1 MIRRILIINTSCFI
15 ITVRVK
21 EQFELELMEEVS
33 GKRTASLER
42 NHQETVAVWRCY
54 CHLID
59 EMTHTSKMLGKD
71 GKFQLF
77 ICLSVR

>member
-1 MIRRILIINTSCFI
+1 MMMLCVSKQIL
-15 ITVRVK
+15 VRVK
-21 EQFELELMEEVS
+21 EQFEIELLEETS
-33 GKRTASLER
+33 GNRTASLER

-54 CHLID
+54 CHLVEEIQV
-59 EMTHTSKMLGKD
+59 TSHALGKD